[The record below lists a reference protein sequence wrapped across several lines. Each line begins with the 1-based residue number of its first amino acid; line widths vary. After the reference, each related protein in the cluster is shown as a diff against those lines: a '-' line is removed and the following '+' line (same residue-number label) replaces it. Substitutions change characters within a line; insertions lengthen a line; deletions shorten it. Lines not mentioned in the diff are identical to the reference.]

1 MKRMELTRFAPLDYA
16 GAEALNTLCTNLSF
30 CGSSVKKIMITS
42 CHAAEGK
49 SYLTMNLMRK
59 MAELGKKVIMVDAD
73 LRRSRIG
80 SKYGMRVVEGRAL
93 GLTHYLAGMCGVD
106 EVVYATN
113 IPGAYMVPVGHEVSN
128 SLALLTHEHFKR
140 LLDELAREYD
150 LVLVDA
156 PPVGIIIDAAEIA
169 KSCDGVLLAV
179 GYNSTT
185 RRELIDTK
193 KQIERTG
200 CTILGVVLNNV
211 KLDSLS
217 TKRYYHK
224 SYYANYTSDYY
235 KPVKTAK
242 RSGKSKESVDRGK

>member
-1 MKRMELTRFAPLDYA
+1 MKRIELTRFAPLDYA

-156 PPVGIIIDAAEIA
+156 PPVASSSMRPKLRNPATGCCWPWGITAPPGASSLTRKNKLSA
-169 KSCDGVLLAV
+169 RAV
-179 GYNSTT
+179 PYWAWCSTT
-185 RRELIDTK
+185 
-193 KQIERTG
+193 
-200 CTILGVVLNNV
+200 
-211 KLDSLS
+211 SS
-217 TKRYYHK
+217 W
-224 SYYANYTSDYY
+224 
-235 KPVKTAK
+235 TA
-242 RSGKSKESVDRGK
+242 